1 MDQETF
7 EREYGREAAWLRAE
21 FGQGFDLRA
30 PAFPR
35 AGVVFAS
42 PHSGAHY
49 PDAFVAG
56 SGLGREALRRNEDAL
71 VDALFS
77 CAPASGAPL
86 LSARFP
92 RSFVDVNRAGDDLPP
107 EWQEPGA
114 VPAVREGSAA
124 YRARLGLG
132 VVPLLISER
141 EAIYSHPPSA
151 AAVHARLDCLYRPY
165 HSALKAQLDGA
176 LRRWDGA
183 LLVDCHSMP
192 GSAVGRRGTPR
203 ADIVLGDAH
212 GRAAREGTTAL
223 LEELFKARGYRVAR
237 NHPYAG
243 GFATLHYGRPD
254 RGVEAVQVEINRDL
268 YLDPVTLGP
277 SRGYARLSRDI
288 AGIVGEL
295 VAARAPGLREAAE

>member
-1 MDQETF
+1 MRTQTDYQSQLE
-7 EREYGREAAWLRAE
+7 WLRAE

-42 PHSGAHY
+42 PHSGSHY
-49 PDAFVAG
+49 PDGFIEA
-56 SGLGREALRRNEDAL
+56 SGLSADALRRNEDAL
-71 VDALFS
+71 VDTLFA
-77 CAPASGAPL
+77 CAPAAGAPL

-92 RSFVDVNRAGDDLPP
+92 RSFVDVNRAGNDLPP
-107 EWQEPGA
+107 EWREPGA
-114 VPAVREGSAA
+114 DSSFRQGSAA
-124 YRARLGLG
+124 YRAHLGLG
-132 VVPLLISER
+132 VVPLIISER
-141 EAIYSHPPSA
+141 EDIYRHPPSA
-151 AAVHARLDCLYRPY
+151 DAVRARLDALYHTY
-165 HSALKAQLDGA
+165 HAALGQQLDGA
-176 LRRWDGA
+176 RRRWGRA

-212 GRAAREGTTAL
+212 GRAAAADTTAL
-223 LEELFKARGYRVAR
+223 VEELFSARGYRVAR

-243 GFATLHYGRPD
+243 GFATLNYGQPD
-254 RGVEAVQVEINRDL
+254 RGVEAVQIEINRDL

-277 SRGYARLSRDI
+277 NRGFSKLSRDI

-295 VAARAPGLREAAE
+295 VAARAPGLQEAAE